1 MKSERIS
8 PFWVNGYQPFSA
20 TTGGR
25 PGRRALTPAHR
36 TYKPTQPYN
45 HGKNQETRAGLLP
58 PGHRLHASTCRA
70 PPDETAW
77 RPRLHRAAQ
86 RPVRHLRRRGLLR
99 LLQRR
104 LLRGPLHRAVRHRR
118 PAGGGRPADGRQMR
132 PFRRAP
138 LPRTRHP
145 DLGPHPGAIP
155 LQQQTPPQAQP
166 GRTLPLGGNRPR
178 PRRRENGNGSATPRN
193 CNANTRKCNANDR
206 NCDANAT
213 KQSTAKQ
220 STAKQKET
228 PPPGF
233 PRQRGHRGGR
243 RPDAA
248 AGGGTGDSRR
258 RLLAATRRRAESARR
273 RPATQLRQPPDGD
286 ATVAGPAPGTVCH
299 HPEKRLRPHR
309 PPRVAGHQRDCEET
323 QGHPPAGT
331 VPAEQVQVGG
341 RAEILTARRQ
351 DGWARIIVR

>member
-1 MKSERIS
+1 MARIKK
-8 PFWVNGYQPFSA
+8 Q
-20 TTGGR
+20 
-25 PGRRALTPAHR
+25 
-36 TYKPTQPYN
+36 
-45 HGKNQETRAGLLP
+45 GL
-58 PGHRLHASTCRA
+58 
-70 PPDETAW
+70 DYF
-77 RPRLHRAAQ
+77 
-86 RPVRHLRRRGLLR
+86 
-99 LLQRR
+99 
-104 LLRGPLHRAVRHRR
+104 PLDTDFMHQRAVRRLMKQHGDRAFTVLLSALSAIYGGEGYYVCFNDAFCEDLSTELFDTDARQVEDVLRTAVKCGLFDERLCREHGILTSAHIQEQYLYSSKRR
-118 PAGGGRPADGRQMR
+118 RKRNLDERYRLVETDAEATPARDDEETGHATQTAGNV
-132 PFRRAP
+132 
-138 LPRTRHP
+138 T
-145 DLGPHPGAIP
+145 
-155 LQQQTPPQAQP
+155 QTPENVTQTTEIATQTPQSKAQ
-166 GRTLPLGGNRPR
+166 
-178 PRRRENGNGSATPRN
+178 
-193 CNANTRKCNANDR
+193 
-206 NCDANAT
+206 
-213 KQSTAKQ
+213 QSK
-220 STAKQKET
+220 AKQKET